1 LPRTGK
7 HPLKLSKTA
16 SPGAMHQPITITT
29 VVHIPM
35 LAGYWAESLKVLSVF
50 FESLFA
56 STCQSFDL
64 MVFDN
69 ASCPDVQDHL
79 LSLQR
84 AGKIQ
89 YLTLS
94 THNLKKLGAMDFL
107 FANAPGD
114 FVAFADSDVYFLPGW
129 LEECQAVLEAFP
141 EAGQVTALPTIDKRT
156 QYIQNT
162 LLGLESDP
170 GLAIERGQLIPES
183 CIEAHRLSIG
193 REKEE
198 YLRNAGSGEDIR
210 ITRNGVSA
218 YVSAQDFQF
227 VTRREVI
234 RQVLPLEV
242 RNAGEYYDP
251 IYSPVFEA
259 KVDEGGWWR
268 LSTTLY
274 LVHHMGNQLP
284 DLRSELA
291 AVANIPNIS
300 QPAPVNVGGKVHS
313 IWRKRILRS
322 RPVRGLLKRM
332 YTWAYSMLFE
342 RS

>member
-1 LPRTGK
+1 MPRTGK
-7 HPLKLSKTA
+7 HPLKLNKIA
-16 SPGAMHQPITITT
+16 VAEAMHQPITITT

-35 LAGYWAESLKVLSVF
+35 LAGYWAESLKVLGAF

-56 STCQSFDL
+56 STRQPYDL

-84 AGKIQ
+84 ARKIQ

-94 THNLKKLGAMDFL
+94 TKNLKKLGAMDFL
-107 FANAPGD
+107 FANAPGEY
-114 FVAFADSDVYFLPGW
+114 VAFADSDVYFLPGW
-129 LEECQAVLEAFP
+129 LEESLAVLEAFP
-141 EAGQVTALPTIDKRT
+141 EAGQVTALPTMDKRT
-156 QYIQNT
+156 QYVQNT
-162 LLGLESDP
+162 IRGLESAPD
-170 GLAIERGQLIPES
+170 LVFERGQLIPES
-183 CIEAHRLSIG
+183 YIEAHRLSIG

-198 YLRNAGSGEDIR
+198 YLRNAGPGEDIR
-210 ITRNGVSA
+210 ITRDGVSA

-227 VTRREVI
+227 VTRRGVI
-234 RQVLPLEV
+234 RKVLPLEV

-251 IYSPVFEA
+251 IYSPVFES
-259 KVDEGGWWR
+259 KVDENGWWR
-268 LSTTLY
+268 LSTANY

-284 DLRSELA
+284 DLKAELA
-291 AVANIPNIS
+291 GVTNLP
-300 QPAPVNVGGKVHS
+300 PASGPARVDVGSKFPS
-313 IWRKRILRS
+313 DWRRRILSS
-322 RPVRGLLKRM
+322 RPVRGLLKRL